1 MKLNPSKQVQTRWIR
16 LSGKLMQPKRRLHV
30 PVALRLVVGL
40 ALLIV
45 MGTAVLLLPGM
56 TTKPITLMEA
66 FFTATS
72 AATVT
77 GLSVLT
83 TSTTFTPLGQTVLLG
98 LIQLGGMGFMA
109 LIVLTLRLI
118 GQKVSLLNR
127 LAVSSTVGMEDSTA
141 VLPLLTRA
149 FLGMLLIE
157 AIGAGLLYT
166 HWQMSGIV
174 TERVAFYAL
183 FHAIS
188 AFCNAGF
195 DLFFGLPQYPTGIPT
210 DNLTLII
217 MGGSWSW
224 VA

>member
-1 MKLNPSKQVQTRWIR
+1 M
-16 LSGKLMQPKRRLHV
+16 
-30 PVALRLVVGL
+30 
-40 ALLIV
+40 
-45 MGTAVLLLPGM
+45 
-56 TTKPITLMEA
+56 
-66 FFTATS
+66 
-72 AATVT
+72 
-77 GLSVLT
+77 
-83 TSTTFTPLGQTVLLG
+83 GQTVLLG

-217 MGGSWSW
+217 VGWIVVLGGLGVPLFVNFVQRQTHRRFSLNSRITLIV
-224 VA
+224 VALLTLAGWAGLFIAESQARGVIQHLPPDGAFGANLVPICVHPHRRFSGIRKL